1 MMAKKK
7 SINAANKKET
17 VSYSAVVIGTSA
29 GGLAALQILF
39 KQVDK
44 KFALPIIVV
53 QHLYPESDDF
63 LAQNLNLICKLPVKE
78 AAEKEM
84 IRPGEVFISPA
95 NYHLLIEDDHTFSL
109 NIDPKVNYCRPSIDV
124 LFESAAQ
131 VYTNQLI
138 GVLLTGANNDGA
150 KGLKRIKEMGGITIA
165 QDPQT
170 AEIPAMP
177 LSAIKLFPVDFILPL
192 QQIYAKIKILS
203 ESS

>member
-1 MMAKKK
+1 MAKKK
-7 SINAANKKET
+7 SIKDSNNKAT
-17 VSYSAVVIGTSA
+17 SPYSAVVIGTSA
-29 GGLAALQILF
+29 GGMAALQIMF
-39 KQVDK
+39 KQIDK

-53 QHLYPESDDF
+53 QHLYPESNDF
-63 LAQNLNLICKLPVKE
+63 LAQNLNLICPLPVKE
-78 AAEKEM
+78 ASEKEM

-131 VYTNQLI
+131 VYSNQLI

-150 KGLKRIKEMGGITIA
+150 KGLKRIKEMGGITIT
-165 QDPQT
+165 QDPES

-192 QQIYAKIKILS
+192 QQIYTKIKILT
-203 ESS
+203 ENN

>member
-7 SINAANKKET
+7 SIKDSNNKAT
-17 VSYSAVVIGTSA
+17 SPYSAVVIGTSA
-29 GGLAALQILF
+29 GGMAALQIMF
-39 KQVDK
+39 KQIDK

-53 QHLYPESDDF
+53 QHLYPESNDF
-63 LAQNLNLICKLPVKE
+63 LAQNLNLICPLPVKE
-78 AAEKEM
+78 ASEKEM

-131 VYTNQLI
+131 VYSNQLI

-150 KGLKRIKEMGGITIA
+150 KGLKRIKEMGGITIT
-165 QDPQT
+165 QDPES

-192 QQIYAKIKILS
+192 QQIYTKIKILT
-203 ESS
+203 ENN